1 EEPVPQAP
9 ALTSTKAVT
18 GNADEDGNGAVSV
31 GDTLTYA
38 VTVTNTGNIDL
49 VNVVVSDVKLTPTTI
64 TCATLAPKATCV
76 LTGTYK
82 VQQADGNAGKVVNT
96 ATVKTDTPN
105 TCPLGSPDPQCNPKH
120 EEPVP
125 QAPALTSTKAVTGN
139 ADEDGNGTVSV
150 GDTLTYAVTVTNTGN
165 IDLVNVVVSDVK
177 LTPTTITCAT
187 LAPKATCVLTGT
199 YKVQQADGNAGKVV
213 NTATVKTDTPN
224 TCPLGS
230 PDPQCNPK
238 HEEPV
243 PQAPALT
250 STKAVTGNADED
262 GNGAVSVGDTLTY
275 AVTVTNTGNVDLVNV
290 VVSDVKLTP
299 NTITCATLAPKAT
312 CVLTGTYK
320 VQQADGNAGKVVNTA
335 TVKTD
340 TPNTCPLGSP
350 DPQCNPKHEEPV
362 PQAPALTSTKAVTGN
377 ADEDGNG
384 AVSVGD
390 TLTYA
395 VTVTNTG
402 NIDLVNVVVSDVK
415 LTPNTITCATLAPKA
430 TCVLTGTY
438 KVQQA
443 DGNAGKVVNT
453 ATVKTDTPNTCPLG
467 SPDPQCNPKHEEP
480 VPQAPAL
487 TSTKA
492 VTGNADEDGNG
503 TVSVGD
509 TLTYAVTVTNTGNV
523 DLVNV
528 VVSDVKLT
536 PNTITCAT
544 LAPKATCVLTGTY
557 KVQQADGNAGKV
569 VNTATVKT
577 DTPNTCPPGSP
588 DPQCNPKH
596 EEPVPQAPALTST
609 KAVTGNADE
618 DGNGAVS
625 VGDTLTYA
633 VTVTNTGN
641 VDLVNVVVSDV
652 KLTPNTITCATLAP
666 KATCVLTG
674 TYKVQ
679 QADADVGG
687 VVNVATVKTDTP
699 NTCPPGSPDPNCNPT
714 VTTPIEAR
722 PAVAI
727 VKVATLTVDQ
737 GTQGVG
743 NVGDVITYTVR
754 ITNTGNI
761 TLNDMGTSDVLE
773 TYPATSLNCGATTL
787 APGAS
792 TDCNPYTHTI
802 TRDEANAG
810 GTLDNVVT
818 VTARYGGGGSGGGG
832 STSGTATA
840 QGLALMPVEP
850 EETADLFVSKQVN
863 PRDVKIGDLVRYTV
877 TIKNIGITDAIDATL
892 TDTPPAGFT
901 LVEGSLQVADRDGAG
916 RQVGSYPIKV
926 DQIDIKAGDSATV
939 VYLLRVGAGVRPG
952 THINHAYAE
961 DGGKRSNEATAEV
974 RLVAD
979 PLLDESLLVGTV
991 FDDRDEDG
999 WQDPADLTQ
1008 VRVQGGFAAD
1018 AYVANSTTVD
1028 RGDGAKPEPDA
1039 SSPMLH
1045 GIALGKIAGR
1055 QSEADPV
1062 AKHEVVISQ
1071 LLREAKFSDD
1081 FVLTTAQG
1089 VTLRMDAAG
1098 NTRVERDGDAAK
1110 GLTGADPKVERR
1122 IAQTQGGYRVDY
1134 VVSNHGIDEHGIP
1147 GVRVASVEGLLI
1159 ETDQF
1164 GRYHLEGVSGGAWER
1179 GRNFI
1184 LKVDPA
1190 TLPPGA
1196 KLTTD
1201 NPLVRRLTPGVPVRF
1216 DFGVKMPPGQTTQTE
1231 QVEMRIGEVL
1241 FTPNSA
1247 EVTPAY
1253 LPAVENMAAKVKE
1266 YGGGEIVITANGES
1280 EALAMDRALAVRKS
1294 LEGMIDPQLLKSVQV
1309 SVRTDVTDPTSMVV
1323 GFAEWPLLG
1332 TVLFDTDKATIKPKF
1347 EPVIAKIAAAMEQL
1361 RGTRVIIT
1369 GHTDLRASDAYNV
1382 DLGLR
1387 RAKAVF
1393 DAIVAHASPDLRQH
1407 LRVDISNDPAAPA
1420 DKPGK

>member
-1 EEPVPQAP
+1 GPTTITGESGNATVTDAAVSAGTYTLSEANVAGYTAGTCATLAPKATCVLTGTYKVQQADGNAGTVVNTATVQTGTPGVCPVGSTAPECNPKHEEPVPQKP
-9 ALTSTKAVT
+9 ALTSVKSVT
-18 GNADEDGNGAVSV
+18 GNADEDGSGTVSV
-31 GDTLTYA
+31 GDTLTYT
-38 VTVTNTGNIDL
+38 VTATNTGNIDL
-49 VNVVVSDVKLTPTTI
+49 VDVVVSDVKLTPTTI

-82 VQQADGNAGKVVNT
+82 VQQADGNAGTVVNT
-96 ATVKTDTPN
+96 ATVQTGTPGV
-105 TCPLGSPDPQCNPKH
+105 CPAGSTAPECNPKH
-120 EEPVP
+120 EEPVLQKP
-125 QAPALTSTKAVTGN
+125 GLSSTKAVTGN
-139 ADEDGNGTVSV
+139 ADEDGSGTVSV
-150 GDTLTYAVTVTNTGN
+150 GDTLTYTVT
-165 IDLVNVVVSDVK
+165 
-177 LTPTTITCAT
+177 A
-187 LAPKATCVLTGT
+187 
-199 YKVQQADGNAGKVV
+199 
-213 NTATVKTDTPN
+213 
-224 TCPLGS
+224 
-230 PDPQCNPK
+230 
-238 HEEPV
+238 
-243 PQAPALT
+243 
-250 STKAVTGNADED
+250 
-262 GNGAVSVGDTLTY
+262 
-275 AVTVTNTGNVDLVNV
+275 TNTGNVDL
-290 VVSDVKLTP
+290 
-299 NTITCATLAPKAT
+299 A
-312 CVLTGTYK
+312 
-320 VQQADGNAGKVVNTA
+320 
-335 TVKTD
+335 
-340 TPNTCPLGSP
+340 
-350 DPQCNPKHEEPV
+350 
-362 PQAPALTSTKAVTGN
+362 
-377 ADEDGNG
+377 
-384 AVSVGD
+384 
-390 TLTYA
+390 
-395 VTVTNTG
+395 
-402 NIDLVNVVVSDVK
+402 
-415 LTPNTITCATLAPKA
+415 
-430 TCVLTGTY
+430 
-438 KVQQA
+438 
-443 DGNAGKVVNT
+443 
-453 ATVKTDTPNTCPLG
+453 
-467 SPDPQCNPKHEEP
+467 
-480 VPQAPAL
+480 
-487 TSTKA
+487 
-492 VTGNADEDGNG
+492 
-503 TVSVGD
+503 
-509 TLTYAVTVTNTGNV
+509 
-523 DLVNV
+523 
-528 VVSDVKLT
+528 
-536 PNTITCAT
+536 
-544 LAPKATCVLTGTY
+544 
-557 KVQQADGNAGKV
+557 
-569 VNTATVKT
+569 
-577 DTPNTCPPGSP
+577 
-588 DPQCNPKH
+588 
-596 EEPVPQAPALTST
+596 
-609 KAVTGNADE
+609 
-618 DGNGAVS
+618 
-625 VGDTLTYA
+625 
-633 VTVTNTGN
+633 
-641 VDLVNVVVSDV
+641 NVVVSDV

-679 QADADVGG
+679 QADADAGG
-687 VVNVATVKTDTP
+687 VVNTATVKTDTP
-699 NTCPPGSPDPNCNPT
+699 GVCPPGSTDPLCNPS
-714 VTTPIEAR
+714 VKTPIEAR
-722 PAVAI
+722 PGVAI
-727 VKVATLTVDQ
+727 VKVATLTLDQ
-737 GTQGVG
+737 GTKGVG

-818 VTARYGGGGSGGGG
+818 VTARYGGGGG

-850 EETADLFVSKQVN
+850 EQSSDLFVSKQVN

-979 PLLDESLLVGTV
+979 PLLDESLLLGTV

-1028 RGDGAKPEPDA
+1028 HGDGAKPEPDA

-1045 GIALGKIAGR
+1045 GIVLGKIAGR

-1062 AKHEVVISQ
+1062 AKHAVVISQ

-1110 GLTGADPKVERR
+1110 GLTGAEPKVERR
-1122 IAQTQGGYRVDY
+1122 IAQTQDGYRVDY

-1164 GRYHLEGVSGGAWER
+1164 GRYHLEGVAGGAWER

-1216 DFGVKMPPGQTTQTE
+1216 DFGVKMPPGQSTQTE

-1241 FTPNSA
+1241 FTPDSA

-1253 LPAVENMAAKVKE
+1253 LPAVENMATKVKE

-1294 LEGMIDPQLLKSVQV
+1294 LEGMLDPKLLRSVQV
-1309 SVRTDVTDPTSMVV
+1309 SVRTDVTDPTSMVI